1 MARKTSSRKAARK
14 PAAAK
19 RARKTAKKTAKKVAK
34 KTRKKTAKKTAKK
47 VAKKAPKK
55 PSKPKAAK
63 PKAKRRRKSPLT
75 KPQREKFRKMLLEK
89 RRSLVGDMTGMEA
102 EALRSKSSDSG
113 DLSLMPDHPANIATD
128 NYEQEFTL
136 GLLESER
143 ALLAEIDEALGRI
156 EDGTYGIC
164 LGTDQPISK
173 ARLRARPWA
182 KYTIE
187 YTRMIEKGLVRPDE
201 NKNEEA

>member
-34 KTRKKTAKKTAKK
+34 KAVKK
-47 VAKKAPKK
+47 VAKKASKKTAKKASKK

-187 YTRMIEKGLVRPDE
+187 YARMIEKGLVRPDE
-201 NKNEEA
+201 NENEEA